1 MIAMKRAPADAL
13 LVTQHY
19 RPEPI
24 GSAPYCA
31 DLAEWM
37 AKQGSRVTVL
47 TGRPQYPHPD
57 MFPGFGP
64 RWLGRE
70 TIAGVDV
77 LRLGTWVPRL
87 RSTLARIVCE
97 ALFLLG
103 GLAALSF
110 RRLERRELVISVC
123 PSILSVALGLFL
135 KRPEGRHVAIV
146 HDIQSGLAGGLGM
159 VGGRIVR
166 LIRWCER
173 LVLNRVDMVSVLTAE
188 MAARLRELGVTAPI
202 EIVPIWVDTDV
213 IHPVAVA
220 TGGRQTVLYSGN
232 FGQKQG
238 LDQII
243 SMAAELQAKRP
254 DLEIV
259 LRGGG
264 SRRQELASE
273 IERRGL
279 KNVRIAELLPPESLC
294 QGLAMGD
301 VHLVPQ
307 DPLAAD
313 SAIPSK
319 IFNIM
324 AVARTFVATA
334 NPGSSLWRL
343 KDSSGAFVCVP
354 PNQPGALAEAVLRLA
369 DDDRLRAE
377 LGAKGRR
384 FVEQHFAK
392 ESVLAGFRTLV
403 HDLLAA
409 R

>member
-1 MIAMKRAPADAL
+1 MAINASPAEVV

-37 AKQGSRVTVL
+37 AKQGWRASVL

-57 MFPGFGP
+57 MFAGEPQG
-64 RWLGRE
+64 WLTRQRM
-70 TIAGVDV
+70 AGVDV
-77 LRLGTWVPRL
+77 LRLGTWVPRR
-87 RSTLARIVCE
+87 RSTAARILCE
-97 ALFLLG
+97 IVFLLG
-103 GLAALSF
+103 GLLALAL
-110 RRLERRELVISVC
+110 RRVERRQLVISVC
-123 PSILSVALGLFL
+123 PSILAVALGVAL
-135 KRPEGRHVAIV
+135 KRRGGRHVAIV
-146 HDIQSGLAGGLGM
+146 HDIQSGLAEGLGM
-159 VGGRIVR
+159 VGGRLVR
-166 LIRWCER
+166 AIRLCER
-173 LVLNRVDMVSVLTAE
+173 LVLNRLDMVSVLTPE
-188 MAARLRELGVTAPI
+188 MAARLRALGVKAPI
-202 EIVPIWVDTDV
+202 EIVPIWVDTD
-213 IHPVAVA
+213 IIRPVAVDS
-220 TGGRQTVLYSGN
+220 GGRLTVLYSGN
-232 FGQKQG
+232 FGRKQG

-243 SMAAELQAKRP
+243 SMAAELQARRP
-254 DLEIV
+254 ELEIL

-264 SRRQELASE
+264 SRRRELALE

-279 KNVRIAELLPPESLC
+279 KNVRIAELLPPEALSL
-294 QGLAMGD
+294 GLAMGD

-307 DPLAAD
+307 DPQAAD

-324 AVARTFVATA
+324 AAARPFVATA
-334 NPGSSLWRL
+334 NPGSSLWRMQ
-343 KDSSGAFVCVP
+343 DSSGAFLCVP
-354 PNQPGALAEAVLRLA
+354 PNQPGALAEAVMRLA

-392 ESVLAGFRTLV
+392 EAVLGGFRSLV